1 MRHSRHH
8 CNRPEKTPACNLCK
22 NPQWGWLPTEQ
33 SVNPWIGRNPESWRR
48 SRGSNMM
55 SGQFCP
61 HCLSEIRGLLLEELC
76 FPKTTVNLEGKE
88 MQKSSAS
95 CRNKLL
101 LEIARPLTQNHV
113 DCLLCHCL
121 FTHCRH
127 ILFSLGTRPP
137 AHLLQLIESFSCLP
151 FSSSWRRSPAQ
162 HGTHH
167 QNSL

>member
-1 MRHSRHH
+1 
-8 CNRPEKTPACNLCK
+8 
-22 NPQWGWLPTEQ
+22 
-33 SVNPWIGRNPESWRR
+33 
-48 SRGSNMM
+48 MM

-137 AHLLQLIESFSCLP
+137 AHLLQLIESFSCLLFFLAS
-151 FSSSWRRSPAQ
+151 FSSFCSRWDPPSEFSFVSCPFKRFE
-162 HGTHH
+162 
-167 QNSL
+167 